1 MVGYKCSLKVRL
13 GKWVQMSK
21 PASDKQVAF
30 LTSLVSERVF
40 EGAVDFAT
48 LTSAGAS
55 DLIGQLLNA
64 PRKSSPA
71 SPRITEE
78 GVYQTADG
86 EIYRVQASRESGN
99 LYAKRLNVFEGGFE
113 YEQGAVRKLS
123 PSDRLS
129 VEQAKALGVQYG
141 FCVVCGIL
149 LTDPKSVQQGIGPV
163 CIKRV

>member
-1 MVGYKCSLKVRL
+1 MF
-13 GKWVQMSK
+13 K

-30 LTSLVSERVF
+30 LTTLVSERVY
-40 EGAVDFAT
+40 EGAVEFAT
-48 LTSAGAS
+48 LTSAEAS
-55 DLIGQLLNA
+55 NLIGQLLQA
-64 PRKSSPA
+64 PRKSGSA

-78 GVYQTADG
+78 GVYQNAEGD
-86 EIYRVQASRESGN
+86 IFRVQRSRESGN
-99 LYAKRLNVFEGGFE
+99 LYAKRLNVFEGGFV
-113 YEQGAVRKLS
+113 YEQGGLRNIK

-149 LTDPKSVQQGIGPV
+149 LTDPKSVEQGIGPV

>member
-1 MVGYKCSLKVRL
+1 
-13 GKWVQMSK
+13 MSK

-30 LTSLVSERVF
+30 LTSLVSERVY

-48 LTSAGAS
+48 LTSAEAS
-55 DLIGQLLNA
+55 NLIGQLLQA
-64 PRKSSPA
+64 PRKSGSA

-78 GVYQTADG
+78 GVYQNAEGD
-86 EIYRVQASRESGN
+86 IFRVQRSRESGN
-99 LYAKRLNVFEGGFE
+99 LYAKRLNVFEGGFV
-113 YEQGAVRKLS
+113 YEQGALRNIT

-149 LTDPKSVQQGIGPV
+149 LTDPKSVEQGIGPV